1 MDNRK
6 NILVRREFLYEQA
19 EHRHQM
25 MLKRKKEKRIREAK
39 KIIASI
45 LFFFAI
51 ISVIL
56 MLTISQDQSINMVWK
71 GFITCAVYAA
81 LFFKLALL
89 VNPER
94 EKEEEND

>member
-19 EHRHQM
+19 ERHHQM
-25 MLKRKKEKRIREAK
+25 VLKKRKEERIREVR

-45 LFFFAI
+45 LFFFAV
-51 ISVIL
+51 ISTTL
-56 MLTISQDQSINMVWK
+56 ALTISQDQSINMVWK

>member
-19 EHRHQM
+19 ERHHQM
-25 MLKRKKEKRIREAK
+25 AIKRRKEKRIREVR
-39 KIIASI
+39 KIVASV

-51 ISVIL
+51 ISIIL

-71 GFITCAVYAA
+71 GFITCAIYAA
-81 LFFKLALL
+81 LFFKIALL
-89 VNPER
+89 VNPE
-94 EKEEEND
+94 EKEKGEND